1 MGIAMGMAVDGD
13 DDDGVGGV
21 IEVVIVGGSCCRGN
35 SVRRCV
41 GGAGVGC
48 CFCLR
53 EGCWG

>member
-1 MGIAMGMAVDGD
+1 MGIAMGMTVDGD

-21 IEVVIVGGSCCRGN
+21 IEVVIVGGSCWRGN

-41 GGAGVGC
+41 GGVGVGC